1 VGGILY
7 ERVGTRI
14 VYYMRGL
21 VNLMPIFTIMFF
33 VFTLANTGIP
43 LSLNFLGEQLALMG
57 I

>member
-1 VGGILY
+1 
-7 ERVGTRI
+7 
-14 VYYMRGL
+14 M
-21 VNLMPIFTIMFF
+21 MPIFTIMFF